1 MANYTELAK
10 QYAEGVLAL
19 MMPMSTQATHV
30 SQRGITIASYQAVA
44 TQARQLLS
52 VSTQLTAAAAER
64 LTSSNPQLRVEVQ
77 LQMLAKALTDIA
89 LSQQLLDAAEDE
101 KVGIGP
107 QVAGASRT
115 ASLFDVNGYLKVVVN
130 GFGARNSGSGRGVSR
145 SGSSP
150 YSAFAS
156 TPGFTP
162 ASPALDYG
170 SAPAGTQADGYGGA
184 AVLEAPAMIGE
195 TSAQAEVNSAKY
207 SLADAVGET
216 LASVIEQTSVQG
228 QAAFR
233 GLVSIGLFNLGKAAS
248 VVGADIAK
256 YLGYGAEVSDLYR
269 LVNEY
274 VGRAHETI
282 LTLLGRELSG
292 LAIEKALD
300 FFNTLKDGSLL
311 GELLEKLYETRKTR
325 DDLAQVVQQSA
336 ADLPS
341 YAKAIE
347 GLMQLREQFG
357 GIMEFVG
364 KLIKGLRFV
373 GMIPAAAMPQAQL
386 VMSASHA
393 VLFTYI
399 ILAGADFADSQRI
412 KMLNRVPGVRDLITT
427 NLLSHG

>member
-44 TQARQLLS
+44 TQARQLLA

-64 LTSSNPQLRVEVQ
+64 LTSSNPQLRVEIQ

-130 GFGARNSGSGRGVSR
+130 GFAAQGGSRGASRGSAA
-145 SGSSP
+145 
-150 YSAFAS
+150 YNAFAS
-156 TPGFTP
+156 TPGFGP
-162 ASPALDYG
+162 ANPAPDYAY
-170 SAPAGTQADGYGGA
+170 APVGAPTIGFDGA
-184 AVLEAPAMIGE
+184 AVLESPAMIGE

-207 SLADAVGET
+207 SLSDAVGET
-216 LASVIEQTSVQG
+216 LSTVIDQTSVQG

-233 GLVSIGLFNLGKAAS
+233 GLVSIGLFNLGKAAA

-341 YAKAIE
+341 YAKAAE
-347 GLMQLREQFG
+347 GLAQLREQFG
-357 GIMEFVG
+357 GIMDFVG

>member
-44 TQARQLLS
+44 TQARQLLA

-130 GFGARNSGSGRGVSR
+130 GFSARSSSQGGSR
-145 SGSSP
+145 SGGGP
-150 YSAFAS
+150 NYAFAS
-156 TPGFTP
+156 TTGFTP
-162 ASPALDYG
+162 ANPAPDYG
-170 SAPAGTQADGYGGA
+170 YAPAGAPAEGYGGA

-195 TSAQAEVNSAKY
+195 TSAQAEVKSAKY

-216 LASVIEQTSVQG
+216 LSSVIEQTSTQG

-311 GELLEKLYETRKTR
+311 GELLEKLYETHKTR
-325 DDLAQVVQQSA
+325 ADLAQVVQQSA

-341 YAKAIE
+341 YAKAAE
-347 GLMQLREQFG
+347 GLTQLREQFG
-357 GIMEFVG
+357 SIMEFVG

>member
-30 SQRGITIASYQAVA
+30 SQRGITIASYQTVA
-44 TQARQLLS
+44 TQARQLLA
-52 VSTQLTAAAAER
+52 VSSQLTAAAAER

-130 GFGARNSGSGRGVSR
+130 GFGARSSSRGGSR
-145 SGSSP
+145 SGGAAA
-150 YSAFAS
+150 YNAFAS
-156 TPGFTP
+156 TPGFGP
-162 ASPALDYG
+162 ASPAPDYG
-170 SAPAGTQADGYGGA
+170 YAPAGSAAEGYGGV
-184 AVLEAPAMIGE
+184 AVLEAPAVIGE

-216 LASVIEQTSVQG
+216 LSSVIEQTSVQG

-311 GELLEKLYETRKTR
+311 GELLEKLYETHKTR

-341 YAKAIE
+341 YAKAVE
-347 GLMQLREQFG
+347 GLTQLREQFAS
-357 GIMEFVG
+357 IMEFVG